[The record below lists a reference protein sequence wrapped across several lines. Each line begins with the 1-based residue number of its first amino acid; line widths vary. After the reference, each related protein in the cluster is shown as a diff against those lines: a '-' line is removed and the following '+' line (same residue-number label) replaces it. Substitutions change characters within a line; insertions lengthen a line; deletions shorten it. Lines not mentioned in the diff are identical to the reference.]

1 MSATPHSPTPEGR
14 LRGPSVPGPT
24 LRLAILLLLLFP
36 ATAAP
41 AAAEER
47 ERPGDRRARGDE
59 ALDDVPSDLPARY
72 REWLEEVAPLITPE
86 ERAVF
91 LALQRDYQRQ
101 AFLRAFWQVRDPY
114 PDSGRN
120 ELRERWEERV
130 ELARSSYPS
139 LADDR
144 ARMLLLNGPPAS
156 RIEARCGGLLRPLE
170 AWRYESSELVRGGF
184 VLVFVQSQGSRQL
197 PYRLWSP
204 LEGLMP
210 LLLFGPA
217 TAPEAQQVEA
227 IREECARGDE
237 LLAALG
243 SAVDWA
249 ELERRGAGP
258 ARPSGEW
265 ALAFAARSTE
275 LPPDAEL
282 LPARLELAF
291 PARHQSRTVT
301 QGVLRVPREAA
312 SAAGEGDERRF
323 RFLVDGEVL
332 RRGELFESFRYRFEV
347 PADGAPSEIPL
358 QLERLLR
365 PGHYQLVL
373 RLEDLNGGR
382 FFRHEGEVAVP
393 LLPAP
398 LAVAET
404 AGGAAPGPPATA
416 EGAAAGPLSASSAGA
431 AAAPAAETVLRLAP
445 PPPELITGRLRVTAE
460 ALGPGVARVRFL
472 LDGKPVVAKAR
483 PPYSVDLDLGA
494 EPRLRTVT
502 AIAEGRDGEE
512 LARDEVPINAGPH
525 RFAVRLVEPR
535 PGSSESG
542 APVRAQAVVDVPAGE
557 RLDRLE
563 LFVDDTLLAT
573 LYQPPFVQLLVPPAG
588 RQVSYVRAV
597 AHLASG
603 VSAEALAFLTAPA
616 GSQQIDVDLVE
627 LYTTV
632 LDRKGRPVPGLAR
645 EDFRVR
651 EEGEPQELLRFEWV
665 EGVPIHA
672 AILLD
677 TSTSMVEEIDQAER
691 AALRFFEQL
700 LTPRDRAAVMTFA
713 DRPRLVVPFTN
724 DRAVLAGGLV
734 GLEVEGETALY
745 DSVIY
750 SLWYFSGVRGK
761 RALVLLS
768 DGEDSRSR
776 YRFEDALEYARRAGV
791 AIYTIGLGLPAKA
804 DLARAALLRLAAE
817 TGGRSFLVSRNDD
830 LAEVYRSIELELRSQ
845 YLLAYQSSATGEGFR
860 RVEVEVSKP
869 GVSAA
874 TVRGYYP

>member
-1 MSATPHSPTPEGR
+1 M
-14 LRGPSVPGPT
+14 GPLG
-24 LRLAILLLLLFP
+24 LAMLVLLHLLA

-41 AAAEER
+41 AAAAER
-47 ERPGDRRARGDE
+47 ERPGDRGSRGE
-59 ALDDVPSDLPARY
+59 AAAGDVPAELPARY
-72 REWLEEVAPLITPE
+72 REWLEEVAPLMTPE

-101 AFLRAFWQVRDPY
+101 AFLRAFWQARDPY

-120 ELRERWEERV
+120 ELRERWEERL
-130 ELARSSYPS
+130 EMARASYPS

-144 ARMLLLNGPPAS
+144 ARMLLLNGPPAF
-156 RIEARCGGLLRPLE
+156 RLEARCGGLLRPLE

-184 VLVFVQSQGSRQL
+184 ALVFVQSQGSRQL

-204 LEGLMP
+204 LEGLVP
-210 LLLFGPA
+210 LVLFGP
-217 TAPEAQQVEA
+217 TGVIEAEQVEA

-237 LLAALG
+237 LLALLG

-249 ELERRGAGP
+249 ELERRGVGP
-258 ARPSGEW
+258 AKPSGEW

-275 LPPDAEL
+275 LPPEAEL
-282 LPARLELAF
+282 LPARLEVAF

-312 SAAGEGDERRF
+312 SAAGEGEERRF

-332 RRGELFESFRYRFEV
+332 RRGELFETFRYRFEV
-347 PADGAPSEIPL
+347 PADGAPAEIPL

-365 PGHYQLVL
+365 PGEYRLVL

-382 FFRHEGEVAVP
+382 FFRHDGEVAVP
-393 LLPAP
+393 LLPSPIA
-398 LAVAET
+398 LDGA
-404 AGGAAPGPPATA
+404 AGGAAEDGAPPRAPAMADLGGPGSAPGATPAPGP
-416 EGAAAGPLSASSAGA
+416 G
-431 AAAPAAETVLRLAP
+431 ETVLRLSP
-445 PPPELITGRLRVTAE
+445 PPPELTTGRLRVSAE

-483 PPYSVDLDLGA
+483 PPYSVDLDLGS

-535 PGSSESG
+535 PGGVVPG
-542 APVRAQAVVDVPAGE
+542 APVRAQALVEVPGGE

-573 LYQPPFVQLLVPPAG
+573 LYQPPFVQVLVPPAG

-713 DRPRLVVPFTN
+713 DAPRLVVPFTN

-804 DLARAALLRLAAE
+804 DLARSALMRLAAE
-817 TGGRSFLVSRNDD
+817 TGGRSFFVSRNDD
-830 LAEVYRSIELELRSQ
+830 LGDVYRSIELELRSQ
-845 YLLAYQSSATGEGFR
+845 YLLAYQSPATGEGFR
-860 RVEVEVSKP
+860 RVEVEVERP
-869 GVSAA
+869 GVTAA